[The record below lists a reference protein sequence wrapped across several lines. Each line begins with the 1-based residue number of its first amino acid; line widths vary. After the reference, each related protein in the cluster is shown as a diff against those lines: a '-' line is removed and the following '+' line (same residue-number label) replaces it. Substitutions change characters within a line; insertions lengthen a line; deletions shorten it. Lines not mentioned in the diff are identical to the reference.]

1 MIWVISLLLIV
12 SIYVNINLFRK
23 TEKLE
28 EANDELSDWLDN
40 YSESLKNILTE
51 IRELD
56 SKNLFES
63 DDEVGTTF
71 KMIKD
76 QINNLEESFEN
87 RKQ

>member
-63 DDEVGTTF
+63 DDEVGSMF
-71 KMIKD
+71 DSIKNT
-76 QINNLEESFEN
+76 IKSLEEFE
-87 RKQ
+87 K

>member
-56 SKNLFES
+56 SKYLFES
-63 DDEVGTTF
+63 DDEVGCMF
-71 KMIKD
+71 DAIKNT
-76 QINNLEESFEN
+76 I
-87 RKQ
+87 K

>member
-1 MIWVISLLLIV
+1 MVWVISLLLIV

-63 DDEVGTTF
+63 DDEVGSMF
-71 KMIKD
+71 DAIKD
-76 QINNLEESFEN
+76 TIKSLEELE
-87 RKQ
+87 K

>member
-63 DDEVGTTF
+63 DDEVGSMF
-71 KMIKD
+71 DAIKNT
-76 QINNLEESFEN
+76 IKSLEELE
-87 RKQ
+87 K

>member
-63 DDEVGTTF
+63 DDEVGSMF
-71 KMIKD
+71 DAIKD
-76 QINNLEESFEN
+76 TIKSLEELE
-87 RKQ
+87 K

>member
-12 SIYVNINLFRK
+12 SIYVNIYLFRK

-28 EANDELSDWLDN
+28 EANDELSDRLDN

-63 DDEVGTTF
+63 DDEVGSMF
-71 KMIKD
+71 DAIKD
-76 QINNLEESFEN
+76 TIKSLEELE
-87 RKQ
+87 K

>member
-1 MIWVISLLLIV
+1 MIWVIRLLLIV

-63 DDEVGTTF
+63 DDEVGSMF
-71 KMIKD
+71 DAIKNT
-76 QINNLEESFEN
+76 IKSLEELE
-87 RKQ
+87 K

>member
-40 YSESLKNILTE
+40 YSDSLKNILTE

-63 DDEVGTTF
+63 DDEVGSMF
-71 KMIKD
+71 DAIKNT
-76 QINNLEESFEN
+76 IKSLEELE
-87 RKQ
+87 K